1 MQDTVVALV
10 QANTTV
16 GALKG
21 NAEKIVGMARDAA
34 RAGASIIV
42 FPELALSGYP
52 PEDLVLKKHFLN
64 DCMESLERLAGEV
77 PKDRAVI
84 VGAPRFVDGKAFNA
98 AAIFHGGKRVAFYR
112 KIALPN
118 DRVFDEKRV
127 FAPGDKALVLNLG
140 GARIGIHI
148 CEDSWMPPET
158 PRAALAPMALDA
170 VVNLSASP
178 YHRGR
183 LGRREDALARTAALV
198 KAPLLCCNL
207 VGGQDELVFDGASFA
222 VGPDGNLLA
231 RARRFEEEILY
242 VKLPVG
248 RSEAGRN
255 EPRPADV
262 EVADLPTLGKNPPE
276 ISNPWK
282 PSVAPVLDD
291 PAEVYSAL
299 KLGLRDY
306 VIKNGFR
313 KVVVA
318 LSGGLDSALVA
329 ALAADALGSRRV
341 EGVTMPSQFSSK
353 ETLSDAVLTAR
364 RLGIDCR
371 TVPIR
376 NLQDTYLAE
385 LSPLWA
391 GRAPDITEE
400 NLQARIR
407 GNIVMAL
414 SNKFGW
420 LVLTTGNKSEL
431 ATGYCTLYG
440 DMAGGFA
447 VLKDIPKTLVFE
459 LARWRNRQSKSP
471 IIPPS
476 TIARPPSAE
485 LRPDQKDSDSLP
497 PYELLDPILE
507 RYIERDW
514 GPEEIIADGFDPAV
528 VRRVVRLVD
537 CNEYKRR
544 QSAPGITI
552 TPKAFGRDRRMPITN
567 RYGDHRAVLVAEDNV
582 IHPCRLPPTLQT
594 AEAAGSTPRGDLKGM
609 VDAYERDLIQDAL
622 KSSRGNIAAAARALS
637 TTQRILGYKIRKL
650 KIDPKKHST

>member
-21 NAEKIVGMARDAA
+21 NTETIVRMARDAA
-34 RAGASIIV
+34 KAGASIIV

-52 PEDLVLKKHFLN
+52 PEDLILKKHFLN
-64 DCMESLERLAGEV
+64 DCMDSLNRLAGEV
-77 PKDRAVI
+77 PQDRVVI
-84 VGAPRFVDGKAFNA
+84 VGTPHLVDGKTCNA
-98 AAIFHGGKRVAFYR
+98 AAIFHGGKRVAFYH

-118 DRVFDEKRV
+118 YGVFDEKRV
-127 FAPGDKALVLNLG
+127 FAPGDKALVLDLG
-140 GARIGIHI
+140 AVRIGIHI
-148 CEDSWMPPET
+148 CEDSWMPSET
-158 PRAALAPMALDA
+158 PCTALAPMALDA
-170 VVNLSASP
+170 VINLSASP
-178 YHRGR
+178 YHRGK
-183 LGRREDALARTAALV
+183 LGQREDVLARTAALV
-198 KAPLLCCNL
+198 KAPLLYCNL

-222 VGPDGNLLA
+222 IGPDGKLLA
-231 RARRFEEEILY
+231 RARQFEEEILY

-248 RSEAGRN
+248 KSEAGRN
-255 EPRPADV
+255 ESQPAAV
-262 EVADLPTLGKNPPE
+262 EVVNLPTLGKNQAE

-282 PSVAPVLDD
+282 TSVAPVLDD
-291 PAEVYSAL
+291 LAEVYSAL

-318 LSGGLDSALVA
+318 LSGGIDSALVA
-329 ALAADALGSRRV
+329 TLAADALGSRRV

-353 ETLSDAVLTAR
+353 ETLSDAVLIAR
-364 RLGIDCR
+364 HLGIDCR
-371 TVPIR
+371 TVPIQ

-440 DMAGGFA
+440 DMVGGFA
-447 VLKDIPKTLVFE
+447 VIKDVPKTLVFE

-476 TIARPPSAE
+476 TIERPPSAE
-485 LRPDQKDSDSLP
+485 LRPDQKDTDSLP

-514 GPEEIIADGFDPAV
+514 GPDEIIADGFDPAV
-528 VRRVVRLVD
+528 VRRVARMVD
-537 CNEYKRR
+537 RNEYKRR
-544 QSAPGITI
+544 QGAPGIKI

-567 RYGDHRAVLVAEDNV
+567 LYGDNPE
-582 IHPCRLPPTLQT
+582 PTPEQ
-594 AEAAGSTPRGDLKGM
+594 
-609 VDAYERDLIQDAL
+609 ERE
-622 KSSRGNIAAAARALS
+622 
-637 TTQRILGYKIRKL
+637 
-650 KIDPKKHST
+650 P

>member
-21 NAEKIVGMARDAA
+21 NTETIVRMARDAA
-34 RAGASIIV
+34 KAGASIIV

-52 PEDLVLKKHFLN
+52 PEDLILKKHFLN
-64 DCMESLERLAGEV
+64 DCMESLDRLAGEV
-77 PKDRAVI
+77 PQDRVVI
-84 VGAPRFVDGKAFNA
+84 VGTPHLVDGKTCNA
-98 AAIFHGGKRVAFYR
+98 AAIFHGGKRVAFYH

-118 DRVFDEKRV
+118 YGVFDEKRV
-127 FAPGDKALVLNLG
+127 FAPGDKALVLDLG
-140 GARIGIHI
+140 AVRIGIHI
-148 CEDSWMPPET
+148 CEDSWMPSET
-158 PRAALAPMALDA
+158 PCTALAPMALDA
-170 VVNLSASP
+170 VINLSASP
-178 YHRGR
+178 YHRGK
-183 LGRREDALARTAALV
+183 LGQRESALAKTAALV
-198 KAPLLCCNL
+198 KAPLLYCNL

-222 VGPDGNLLA
+222 IGPDGKLLA
-231 RARRFEEEILY
+231 RARQFEEEILY

-248 RSEAGRN
+248 KSEAGRN
-255 EPRPADV
+255 ESRPAAV
-262 EVADLPTLGKNPPE
+262 EVVNLPTLGKNQAE

-282 PSVAPVLDD
+282 TSVAPVLDD
-291 PAEVYSAL
+291 LAEVYSAL

-318 LSGGLDSALVA
+318 LSGGIDSALVA
-329 ALAADALGSRRV
+329 TLAADALGSRRV

-353 ETLSDAVLTAR
+353 ETLSDAVLIAR
-364 RLGIDCR
+364 HLGIDCR
-371 TVPIR
+371 TVPIQ

-440 DMAGGFA
+440 DMVGGFA
-447 VLKDIPKTLVFE
+447 VIKDVPKTLVFE

-476 TIARPPSAE
+476 TIERPPSAE
-485 LRPDQKDSDSLP
+485 LRPDQKDTDSLP

-514 GPEEIIADGFDPAV
+514 GPDEIIADGFDPAV
-528 VRRVVRLVD
+528 VRRVARMVD
-537 CNEYKRR
+537 RNEYKRR
-544 QSAPGITI
+544 QGAPGIKI

-567 RYGDHRAVLVAEDNV
+567 LYGDNPE
-582 IHPCRLPPTLQT
+582 PTPEQ
-594 AEAAGSTPRGDLKGM
+594 
-609 VDAYERDLIQDAL
+609 ERE
-622 KSSRGNIAAAARALS
+622 
-637 TTQRILGYKIRKL
+637 
-650 KIDPKKHST
+650 P